1 MALIRKAR
9 ETMTAKQRVR
19 RALQFER
26 TDRVPIAYQCNPGI
40 HARLCAALGARD
52 DEALNRALGVDY
64 RPVYAPYAG
73 KPLFGPIEGRVVDPL
88 EGYVMRVVEHETG
101 SYCDYCDFPLLAAD
115 DETIARFP
123 VPDPDDFDYSGIPDY
138 ARRFAEY
145 GLHVGNPGV
154 GCVINCVGMLMGM
167 EEALVRLYGEDEAV
181 CKLVQRR
188 TDSQLGILDRTLSAA
203 NGQVDFLWLG
213 EDLGT
218 QDRPMISADMYRA
231 VIQPIH
237 QQFIDLADSYH
248 IPVMIH
254 TCGSSSWVYEDFIA
268 MGVRAVDTL
277 QPEAA
282 DMSPAYLVKRF
293 GGRLAFQGCIST
305 AGAVAVGTPADVVRE
320 VRETLSVMMPTQGY
334 FFAPTHQ
341 LQDNTPTENAIAMY
355 QAAHDYGVY
364 C

>member
-1 MALIRKAR
+1 MAVLRKAR
-9 ETMTAKQRVR
+9 ETMTAKERVR
-19 RALQFER
+19 RTFEFAP
-26 TDRVPIAYQCNPGI
+26 TDRVPIAYQSNPGI

-52 DEALNRALGVDY
+52 DEELNRALGVDY
-64 RPVYAPYAG
+64 RPVYVPYVG
-73 KPLFGPIEGRVVDPL
+73 RPLFGPIEGRVVDPL

-101 SYCDYCDFPLLAAD
+101 SYCDYCDFPLLSAD
-115 DETIARFP
+115 EETIAGFP
-123 VPDPDDFDYSGIPDY
+123 VPDPDDFDYTGVPAY
-138 ARRFAEY
+138 VRRFAEY

-167 EEALVRLYGEDEAV
+167 EEALVRLYDEDEAV
-181 CKLVQRR
+181 CTLVRRR
-188 TDSQLGILDRTLSAA
+188 TQSQLGILDRTLSAA
-203 NGQVDFLWLG
+203 RGQVDFLWLG

-218 QDRPMISADMYRA
+218 QRCPMISAEMYRA
-231 VIQPIH
+231 VLRPIH
-237 QQFIDLADSYH
+237 RQFLELADSYR

-254 TCGSSSWVYEDFIA
+254 TCGSSSWAYEDFIE

-282 DMSPAYLVKRF
+282 NMSPAYLVEHF

-305 AGAVAVGTPADVVRE
+305 AGAVAVGTPDDVVRE
-320 VRETLSVMMPTQGY
+320 VRETLAVMMPTRGY

-341 LQDNTPTENAIAMY
+341 LQDNTPTENAVAMY

-364 C
+364 R